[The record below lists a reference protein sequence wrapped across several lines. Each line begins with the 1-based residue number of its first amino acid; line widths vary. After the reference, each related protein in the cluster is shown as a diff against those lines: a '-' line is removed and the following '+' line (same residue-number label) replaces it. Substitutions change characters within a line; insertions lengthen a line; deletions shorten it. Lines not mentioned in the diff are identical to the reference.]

1 MKTIDPRVVSSS
13 SSLFLFFSLEGF
25 ADSLIEGSVIEWP
38 LRCETKSNRF
48 RSEAEKRETS
58 LALVQRHWL
67 ENCFRR
73 PRVAPLY
80 NFYGVP
86 VYFRR
91 YTTPHSCH
99 KGFRCR
105 AISFDAV
112 TLAQAAVTRLP
123 FEKVR
128 TLRTIHK
135 LVYSDNTLPCT
146 LLEQRKSSR

>member
-1 MKTIDPRVVSSS
+1 MKTIDPRLVSFS

-25 ADSLIEGSVIEWP
+25 VDSLIEGSVIEWP

-91 YTTPHSCH
+91 YTTPRGCH
-99 KGFRCR
+99 KGFLVSCDFLRRCDSR
-105 AISFDAV
+105 TGSRNAFTVRKRFTYLENDS
-112 TLAQAAVTRLP
+112 QTRI
-123 FEKVR
+123 F
-128 TLRTIHK
+128 
-135 LVYSDNTLPCT
+135 
-146 LLEQRKSSR
+146 